1 MHKAF
6 QLELYAA
13 VTTKTPKLSDV
24 FIRYKTKLLVYG
36 DFCSNLPKAQA
47 RIDELCQNEAIRLK
61 IQVGVGRVRINW
73 LFLVFYCIQLVCTR
87 KETSNQLDAP
97 AAILFDCTSA
107 TTPTPPKNAAQR
119 ERERV
124 CVVDVDLDCFFIV
137 LCARGDSPY
146 SCCVCDSKLRE
157 TSF

>member
-6 QLELYAA
+6 KLELYAA

-61 IQVGVGRVRINW
+61 IQVGVGRVRINR
-73 LFLVFYCIQLVCTR
+73 LFLVFYRLISSLPWCHLKTTSKSGKFETFISFLASFFALACEKTFITRHSIKSRCYRTR
-87 KETSNQLDAP
+87 KYTGCGHVP
-97 AAILFDCTSA
+97 
-107 TTPTPPKNAAQR
+107 
-119 ERERV
+119 
-124 CVVDVDLDCFFIV
+124 
-137 LCARGDSPY
+137 
-146 SCCVCDSKLRE
+146 
-157 TSF
+157 TSFSPEIL